1 LHGRDFVPGQ
11 EEVVRTI
18 RKKIVT
24 DEGSRPVAVQIDY
37 EDWLEIE
44 RLLESRETQE
54 KPAGNRQDDFE
65 AVADRLGGAWK
76 GGDGLEYQIRIR
88 EEWDDR

>member
-1 LHGRDFVPGQ
+1 MNA
-11 EEVVRTI
+11 I

-24 DEGSRPVAVQIDY
+24 DEDARPVAVQIDY

-44 RLLESRETQE
+44 RLLEGRGTEEPEPGKSRYQE
-54 KPAGNRQDDFE
+54 LLEKTSRS
-65 AVADRLGGAWK
+65 WT

>member
-1 LHGRDFVPGQ
+1 MRA
-11 EEVVRTI
+11 I
-18 RKKIVT
+18 KKKILT
-24 DEGSRPVAVQIDY
+24 DEKSHPVAVQIDY

-44 RLLESRETQE
+44 RLLETRDSENAE
-54 KPAGNRQDDFE
+54 SEDDFDE
-65 AVADRLGGAWK
+65 LADELGKKWR

>member
-1 LHGRDFVPGQ
+1 MH
-11 EEVVRTI
+11 TI
-18 RKKIVT
+18 RKRIVT
-24 DEGSRPVAVQIDY
+24 DEDSRPVAVQIDY

-44 RLLESRETQE
+44 RLLEISEPEAPEPEKSRYQE
-54 KPAGNRQDDFE
+54 LLERTSGS
-65 AVADRLGGAWK
+65 WK